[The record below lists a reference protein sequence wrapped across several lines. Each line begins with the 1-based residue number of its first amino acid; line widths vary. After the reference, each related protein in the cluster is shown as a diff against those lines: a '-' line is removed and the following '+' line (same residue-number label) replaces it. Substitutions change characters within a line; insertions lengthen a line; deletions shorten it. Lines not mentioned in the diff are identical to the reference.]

1 MQKPPKKH
9 PRTKIKRKF
18 LILKDGIMM
27 NWTANWIAPPKNY
40 GHVCPVYRRKLTAE
54 KPLKKAQLFITA
66 AGTFKLTL
74 DGEAFGNEVLAP
86 GWTSYDSRLQYR
98 EYDLT
103 NELSDRSAHE
113 LCVTVGEGWFR
124 SNIFPWRGE
133 ISTERYK
140 KPAAIIAELHLTFA
154 DGEIEVIPFGK
165 ETEVAPS
172 ALQYCD
178 NFNGAVYNAALE
190 ESYRFEPVVFSDEYT
205 KDILIPSEGVPV
217 REQERFSPR
226 AVFETPK
233 GETVVDFGQNIA
245 GYVEFRLTANKGDR
259 VKFSH
264 GEVLDKDGNFYNA
277 NYRGAKAL
285 VEYTCKD
292 GAQTFKPNLT
302 FFGFRYIRLDEFP
315 GAPTAENFTAIAVY
329 SDMER
334 TGFLTTA
341 HPQLTQLFSN
351 ILWSQRDNFVDI
363 PTDCPQR
370 DERRGWTGDAQVF
383 IRTAC
388 YNYNVKEFFKKWLN
402 DLKCDQRVNGSV
414 PSEIP
419 DPNESRDDPNCTA
432 SAVWGDAACVCPWE
446 LYKAYGDKEIL
457 ENQFH
462 SMCRWVDYITNS
474 TTTKNLWT
482 GGTHFC
488 DWLGLDAPAGSYVG
502 SSDKDLIASA
512 FYYYS
517 TGLVIKAGEV
527 LGRDVSDYR
536 ALHSEIYTAFLK
548 TYNDFK
554 TQTECVLAIHFDLC
568 EDPKA
573 VGKKLTAL
581 IHEAGDHL
589 TTGFVGTPYL
599 LHALH
604 EIGETK
610 LAYDL
615 LLTDSY
621 PSWLFSV
628 KMGATTI
635 WEHWDGINEK
645 GEMWSTDMNSFNH
658 YAYGSVADW
667 VYGVAAGIQPLEE
680 NPGYEK
686 VKICPNP
693 DKRLGTLTATL
704 KTAHGVI
711 RSGWSYSGNSCRYEI
726 TVPVEAEIVIDGKS
740 HRVKKG
746 SYIFYSE
753 N

>member
-27 NWTANWIAPPKNY
+27 NWTANWIAPPKKY

-86 GWTSYDSRLQYR
+86 GWTSYHSRLQYR

-124 SNIFPWRGE
+124 SNLFPCRGE

-226 AVFETPK
+226 AVFKTPK

-292 GAQTFKPNLT
+292 GAQTFKPDLT

-388 YNYNVKEFFKKWLN
+388 YNYNVKEFFKKTAETVSLGEN
-402 DLKCDQRVNGSV
+402 YVILLACDNYDVFSFSSD
-414 PSEIP
+414 SEREEDSSEVYTYI
-419 DPNESRDDPNCTA
+419 
-432 SAVWGDAACVCPWE
+432 VAAVCPVKRTKGALSFHAYDNSFKCLAGDTVISAPE
-446 LYKAYGDKEIL
+446 LGFLFPAFDDRSSNIYSALYYTKNTA
-457 ENQFH
+457 ENQ
-462 SMCRWVDYITNS
+462 
-474 TTTKNLWT
+474 
-482 GGTHFC
+482 
-488 DWLGLDAPAGSYVG
+488 DAF
-502 SSDKDLIASA
+502 I
-512 FYYYS
+512 
-517 TGLVIKAGEV
+517 
-527 LGRDVSDYR
+527 
-536 ALHSEIYTAFLK
+536 
-548 TYNDFK
+548 
-554 TQTECVLAIHFDLC
+554 
-568 EDPKA
+568 
-573 VGKKLTAL
+573 
-581 IHEAGDHL
+581 
-589 TTGFVGTPYL
+589 
-599 LHALH
+599 
-604 EIGETK
+604 
-610 LAYDL
+610 
-615 LLTDSY
+615 
-621 PSWLFSV
+621 
-628 KMGATTI
+628 
-635 WEHWDGINEK
+635 
-645 GEMWSTDMNSFNH
+645 
-658 YAYGSVADW
+658 
-667 VYGVAAGIQPLEE
+667 
-680 NPGYEK
+680 EK
-686 VKICPNP
+686 VFNAPLPMPASLQKESFP
-693 DKRLGTLTATL
+693 KSS
-704 KTAHGVI
+704 K
-711 RSGWSYSGNSCRYEI
+711 
-726 TVPVEAEIVIDGKS
+726 GK
-740 HRVKKG
+740 
-746 SYIFYSE
+746 
-753 N
+753 